1 MPSKRIHGIGL
12 AAYIKMHGFKIESVR
27 KSHVVFICPTDA
39 DWKRIDQLE
48 LEYANGDYAKFDSM
62 VVDLKSL
69 PVVNA
74 NTMDPRIQMIDNLG
88 QAAYLQMTRMST
100 AQWSAIGRSVSSGQW
115 GGDGKNT
122 GKYVFE
128 VRPEEMETFEA
139 KMAAWANSRFR
150 DFNQE
155 IRTIMSL
162 KKRS

>member
-1 MPSKRIHGIGL
+1 VPSKRIHGIGL
-12 AAYIKMHGFKIESVR
+12 AAFIKMQGFKIESVR

-39 DWKRIDQLE
+39 DWKRIEQLE

-69 PVVNA
+69 PVVKIDSI
-74 NTMDPRIQMIDNLG
+74 DPRIQMIDNLG
-88 QAAYLQMTRMST
+88 QAAYLQMTRMS
-100 AQWSAIGRSVSSGQW
+100 ASQWSAIGRSLSGPW
-115 GGDGKNT
+115 GGEGKNT
-122 GKYVFE
+122 SKYVFD
-128 VRPEEMETFEA
+128 VHPHEMETFEA

-162 KKRS
+162 KKRG